1 MNEVPAPSPG
11 PGPPDD
17 RSADAEL
24 LESLLRP
31 ARISI
36 PVAGAGVAQ
45 SAGLPG
51 SAEIARHLIDRFD
64 LGAEYSTD
72 PAPLSRILDETLYE
86 RGIDAEVSDVV
97 REYVRSWPQGSSSLI
112 ENLSRVH
119 SRFVVTFNY
128 EPSIERAAE
137 RRHEPVES
145 LGNGSAD
152 LERALEIL
160 GGEEPPEAL
169 TVVHL
174 HGRAEGEEELVLNAG
189 SYRRAESTMKTNL
202 LRELMLQKRLFFF
215 GTTLNEVEL
224 LDLFQKTSIP
234 SRRNAHIFFCFE
246 EDRPSLTEG
255 RAPIVPARSNIYVNG
270 VGSDDELAHY
280 AARLVDADPPPA
292 RLAISMVEF
301 DPARYVP
308 NRLYDRRGPD
318 PEDPATLAA
327 AIRDGEDQVV
337 PAIPEDELF
346 SAPRSVVLG
355 EPGTGKTEMLRRLA
369 SAVLAP
375 RRAVLI
381 RLADVTLKERVGPK
395 ETLRAWA
402 REGSAFQEEAEFEIA
417 ALDQQPFHFFLDGL
431 DEVAS
436 DFQQDFAA
444 RISECAAS
452 MPQHSFTLASRPLPS
467 LELLRVEGPVAS
479 DWEQLVLR
487 PDENWRAGYLAAS
500 EVTLEQLYEQMPA
513 LEDLSEVTMTP
524 FYLAR
529 IVSLAAEGR
538 LEGLPDFSAL
548 LRTLLDAAITHEGEA
563 LEIDNEAARA
573 WLREVALAG
582 TIAGRRTFSIGDLGR
597 FALPSGV
604 GAERLA
610 RGLEQRLL
618 LAEDSGSFRFH
629 HRLLG
634 EQLAAEALVER
645 GPLPELCDALVPLVD
660 CELSGVRPDCAVP
673 VALSAL
679 QSPGW
684 RAALAERDPLAA
696 ARATPDGEPRG
707 EIEVALRALW
717 SNAVETQVWVW
728 ERDIQLVDDA
738 DSMGRLLKAVPGC
751 PLEEVLLKAAR
762 GEGSDQDCGNA
773 IRVLA
778 RAQHP
783 ELEPILLEIL
793 QLPGQ
798 NGVVLRQAAIA
809 AANRGFGELIGPL
822 VETLKREHDNLIHQ
836 VGIRVLIRLA
846 PRERLLEVFSELLE
860 GPEASYALVVALPEL
875 DDGEALRLIA
885 RYLAR
890 GEAAR
895 DLTGRRRIEAIFARL
910 DLASLD
916 REELVAAIDVALGL
930 RIGSERLAEI
940 VAREPE
946 LAVKRLV
953 ELVGP
958 LDQALDWWEVMDLA
972 EHFEPERLREAGAPE
987 ELVERTAQRRFA
999 RAEQAKL
1006 VVEGGESPLL
1016 DPIERASAAE
1026 ADRPGLAA
1034 LLSRSGTNAEL
1045 QRHSEVLASEV
1056 EELDETERAEL
1067 LSRMD
1072 AWWPDKPFAETI
1084 THQNPHQWSQ
1094 EWPASAWLRYGP
1106 KARPSLTARRW
1117 AELATCGVLWDAQTK
1132 WLREAYTSA
1141 GAYAAL
1147 SLLAGEG
1154 RPERWDQFLSCC
1166 EDPLPNPVLLALVER
1181 LDPRLPEERTQR
1193 YHLRSLARRL
1203 LDNGRDDLAGQL
1215 AAGSEHFAAM
1225 LAPLLASRGDVESQL
1240 KLAGELSRTLR
1251 ESGVPGRDDLDW
1263 LSGVESER
1271 LLGVLFAI
1279 LEQNWKLDERP
1290 VAAVRSGYG
1299 LSDLFNPLQ
1308 DAIARVGGREAVAG
1322 YDRLLA
1328 RGGDFRWLRGSR
1340 ARIAAA
1346 VLLADGQRYGPS
1358 AARALGLPVL
1368 DPEAG
1373 TDV

>member
-1 MNEVPAPSPG
+1 MNEAPAPLPG
-11 PGPPDD
+11 PGSPDD
-17 RSADAEL
+17 RSAGAEL

-36 PVAGAGVAQ
+36 PLAGAGVAQ

-51 SAEIARHLIDRFD
+51 SAEIARHLIDHFD
-64 LGAEYSTD
+64 LGAEYPTD
-72 PAPLSRILDETLYE
+72 PAPLSRILDETLYA
-86 RGIDAEVSDVV
+86 RGVDAEVSEVV
-97 REYVRSWPQGSSSLI
+97 REYVRSWPQGTSTLI

-145 LGNGSAD
+145 LGNGPAD
-152 LERALEIL
+152 LERALKIL
-160 GGEEPPEAL
+160 GGEEPLEAL

-174 HGRAEGEEELVLNAG
+174 HGRAEGPEELVLNAG

-202 LRELMLQKRLFFF
+202 LRELVLQKHLFFF

-234 SRRNAHIFFCFE
+234 SRRNAHLFFCFE
-246 EDRPSLTEG
+246 EERSLLTEG

-270 VGSDDELAHY
+270 VESHDELAHY
-280 AARLVDADPPPA
+280 AARLVDADPPAA
-292 RLAISMVEF
+292 RVAISVVEF
-301 DPARYVP
+301 DPAHYVP
-308 NRLYDRRGPD
+308 NRLHDRRGPD
-318 PEDPATLAA
+318 PEDPATIAA
-327 AIRDGEDQVV
+327 AISAGEDQVV
-337 PAIPEDELF
+337 PAIPEDELL

-369 SAVLAP
+369 SAVRAP

-381 RLADVTLKERVGPK
+381 RLADVTLKERVGLK

-402 REGSAFQEEAEFEIA
+402 REGSAFQDEAEFEVA

-436 DFQQDFAA
+436 DLQQDFAA
-444 RISECAAS
+444 RISECATAL
-452 MPQHSFTLASRPLPS
+452 PQHSFTLASRPLPS

-513 LEDLSEVTMTP
+513 LEDLSEVTTTP

-538 LEGLPDFSAL
+538 LKGLSDFSAL
-548 LRTLLDAAITHEGEA
+548 LRTLLNAAIAHEGEA
-563 LEIDNEAARA
+563 LEIDDEAARA

-582 TIAGRRTFSIGDLGR
+582 AIAGRRTFAVGELGR

-618 LAEDSGSFRFH
+618 LAEDSSSFRFH

-660 CELSGVRPDCAVP
+660 RELSGVRPDCAVP
-673 VALSAL
+673 VALAAL
-679 QSPGW
+679 RSPEW

-696 ARATPDGEPRG
+696 ARATPDGAPRA

-728 ERDIQLVDDA
+728 ERGMQLVDDA
-738 DSMGRLLKAVPGC
+738 DSMGRLLKAAPGC

-762 GEGSDQDCGNA
+762 GEGSDQDRGNA

-783 ELEPILLEIL
+783 ELEPILLEVL
-793 QLPGQ
+793 QLHGQ

-809 AANRGFGELIGPL
+809 AEDRGFDGLIWPL
-822 VETLKREHDNLIHQ
+822 VEMLKREHDNLVHQ
-836 VGIRVLIRLA
+836 VGVHVLSRLA
-846 PRERLLEVFSELLE
+846 PSERLLEVFSELLE
-860 GPEASYALVVALPEL
+860 GSEASYAVVVVLPEL

-885 RYLAR
+885 RYLAH
-890 GEAAR
+890 GEDAR

-910 DLASLD
+910 DFASLG

-930 RIGSERLAEI
+930 QIGSEQLAEI
-940 VAREPE
+940 AVREPE
-946 LAVKRLV
+946 LAVERLV
-953 ELVGP
+953 ELVG
-958 LDQALDWWEVMDLA
+958 QREFDWWEVIDLA

-987 ELVERTAQRRFA
+987 VLVERAAQLRLA
-999 RAEQAKL
+999 RGAQAKL
-1006 VVEGGESPLL
+1006 VTEQGESALL
-1016 DPIERASAAE
+1016 DPIERAPAE
-1026 ADRPGLAA
+1026 EAERPGLAA
-1034 LLSRSGTNAEL
+1034 LLSRPGTDAEL
-1045 QRHSEVLASEV
+1045 QRRSEVLAAEI
-1056 EELDETERAEL
+1056 EELGETERAEL
-1067 LSRMD
+1067 LSRME

-1106 KARPSLTARRW
+1106 KARPVLAARRW
-1117 AELATCGVLWDAQTK
+1117 AELATCGVLWDKHTK

-1147 SLLAGEG
+1147 PLLAGED

-1166 EDPLPNPVLLALVER
+1166 EDPPPNPVLIVLAER
-1181 LDPRLPEERTQR
+1181 LDTRLPKEERNQR
-1193 YHLRSLARRL
+1193 YHLRSLARRM
-1203 LDNGRDDLAGQL
+1203 LDNGRDDLARQL

-1225 LAPLLASRGDVESQL
+1225 LGPLLAGGGDVENQL
-1240 KLAGELSRTLR
+1240 KLAAELSRTLQ
-1251 ESGVPGRDDLDW
+1251 ESGAPGPEDLDW
-1263 LSGVESER
+1263 LSGVDSER
-1271 LLGVLFAI
+1271 LLGALFAI

-1290 VAAVRSGYG
+1290 VAMVRSGYG

-1308 DAIARVGGREAVAG
+1308 EAIARVGGRGAVAG
-1322 YDRLLA
+1322 YDRLLS

-1346 VLLADGQRYGPS
+1346 VLLADGQRYGPG

-1368 DPEAG
+1368 DPDAG
-1373 TDV
+1373 ADA

>member
-17 RSADAEL
+17 RSAGAEL

-64 LGAEYSTD
+64 LGAEYPTD
-72 PAPLSRILDETLYE
+72 PAPLSRILDETLYA
-86 RGIDAEVSDVV
+86 RGIDTEVSDVV
-97 REYVRSWPQGSSSLI
+97 REYVRSWPQETSTLI

-137 RRHEPVES
+137 RRHERVES
-145 LGNGSAD
+145 LGSGPAD

-189 SYRRAESTMKTNL
+189 SYRRAKSTMKTNL

-224 LDLFQKTSIP
+224 LDLFHEASIP
-234 SRRNAHIFFCFE
+234 SRRNAHLFFCLE
-246 EDRPSLTEG
+246 EERPSLTEG
-255 RAPIVPARSNIYVNG
+255 RAPIVPARSNIYING
-270 VGSDDELAHY
+270 VESHDELAHY
-280 AARLVDADPPPA
+280 AARLVDADPPAA
-292 RLAISMVEF
+292 RVSISAVEF
-301 DPARYVP
+301 DPARYIP
-308 NRLYDRRGPD
+308 NCLHDRRGPD
-318 PEDPATLAA
+318 PEDPATIAA
-327 AIRDGEDQVV
+327 AIRAGEDHVV
-337 PAIPEDELF
+337 PAIPEDELL

-369 SAVLAP
+369 SAVPAP

-381 RLADVTLKERVGPK
+381 RLADVTLRVRVGLK

-402 REGSAFQEEAEFEIA
+402 REGSAFQEEAEFEVA

-436 DFQQDFAA
+436 DRQQDFAA
-444 RISECAAS
+444 RISECAAAL
-452 MPQHSFTLASRPLPS
+452 PQHSFTLASRPLPS

-487 PDENWRAGYLAAS
+487 PDANWRAGYLAAS

-513 LEDLSEVTMTP
+513 LEDLSEVTTTP

-548 LRTLLDAAITHEGEA
+548 LRTLLDAAIAHEGEA
-563 LEIDNEAARA
+563 LEIDDEAARA

-582 TIAGRRTFSIGDLGR
+582 VIAGRRTFSVGELGR

-604 GAERLA
+604 GAERLV

-645 GPLPELCDALVPLVD
+645 GPLPELCDAMVPLVD
-660 CELSGVRPDCAVP
+660 RELSGVRPDCAVP
-673 VALSAL
+673 IALAAL
-679 QSPGW
+679 RSPGW

-696 ARATPDGEPRG
+696 ARATPDGAPRA
-707 EIEVALRALW
+707 EIEMALQALW

-728 ERDIQLVDDA
+728 ERGMQLVDDA
-738 DSMGRLLKAVPGC
+738 DSMGRLLKAAPGC
-751 PLEEVLLKAAR
+751 PLEEVLLEAAR
-762 GEGSDQDCGNA
+762 GEGSDQDRGNA

-783 ELEPILLEIL
+783 ELEPLLLEIL
-793 QLPGQ
+793 QLPEQ

-809 AANRGFGELIGPL
+809 AGDRGFGELIWPL
-822 VETLKREHDNLIHQ
+822 VEMLKREQDHLVHQ
-836 VGIRVLIRLA
+836 VGVRVLSRLA
-846 PRERLLEVFSELLE
+846 PSERLLEVFSALLE
-860 GPEASYALVVALPEL
+860 GPEASYAVVVVLPEL

-890 GEAAR
+890 GEDAR
-895 DLTGRRRIEAIFARL
+895 DLTGQRRIEAIFARL

-916 REELVAAIDVALGL
+916 RDELVAAIDVALGL
-930 RIGSERLAEI
+930 RTGSERLAEI
-940 VAREPE
+940 ADREPE
-946 LAVKRLV
+946 LAVERLV
-953 ELVGP
+953 ELVG
-958 LDQALDWWEVMDLA
+958 QREFDWWEVIDLA

-987 ELVERTAQRRFA
+987 EVVEHTAQRRFA

-1006 VVEGGESPLL
+1006 VAEPGEPALL
-1016 DPIERASAAE
+1016 DPIERAPEEE
-1026 ADRPGLAA
+1026 AGRSGLAA
-1034 LLSRSGTNAEL
+1034 LLSRPGTDAEL
-1045 QRHSEVLASEV
+1045 QHRSEVLAAEV
-1056 EELDETERAEL
+1056 EELGETERAEL
-1067 LSRMD
+1067 LSRME
-1072 AWWPDKPFAETI
+1072 AWWPDKPFTETI

-1106 KARPSLTARRW
+1106 KAHPPLAARQW

-1132 WLREAYTSA
+1132 WLHEVYTPA

-1147 SLLAGEG
+1147 PLLAGED

-1166 EDPLPNPVLLALVER
+1166 EDPLPNPVLLSLAER
-1181 LDPRLPEERTQR
+1181 LDTRLPEEGTQR

-1215 AAGSEHFAAM
+1215 AAGSGDFAAM
-1225 LAPLLASRGDVESQL
+1225 LTPLLAGTGNVESQL
-1240 KLAGELSRTLR
+1240 KLAGDLSRTLR
-1251 ESGVPGRDDLDW
+1251 ERGAFGPEDLEW

-1271 LLGVLFAI
+1271 LLGALFAI
-1279 LEQNWKLDERP
+1279 LEQNWRLDERP
-1290 VAAVRSGYG
+1290 VARIRSGYG

-1308 DAIARVGGREAVAG
+1308 EAIARVGGREAVAG

-1328 RGGDFRWLRGSR
+1328 RGGDFRWLCSSR

-1346 VLLADGQRYGPS
+1346 VLLADGQRYGPG
-1358 AARALGLPVL
+1358 AARALGLPIL
-1368 DPEAG
+1368 DPEG
-1373 TDV
+1373 GVDV

>member
-1 MNEVPAPSPG
+1 MNEAPAPFSG
-11 PGPPDD
+11 PGSPDD

-24 LESLLRP
+24 FESLLRP

-36 PVAGAGVAQ
+36 PFAGAGVAQ

-51 SAEIARHLIDRFD
+51 GAEIARHLIDHFD
-64 LGAEYSTD
+64 LGAEYPTD
-72 PAPLSRILDETLYE
+72 PAPLSRVLDETLYE
-86 RGIDAEVSDVV
+86 RGVDAEVSDVV
-97 REYVRSWPQGSSSLI
+97 REYVLSWPQRSSSLI

-137 RRHEPVES
+137 RRYEPVES
-145 LGNGSAD
+145 LGNGPAD
-152 LERALEIL
+152 LERGLEIL

-174 HGRAEGEEELVLNAG
+174 HGRAEREEELVLNAG

-215 GTTLNEVEL
+215 GTTLNEIEL
-224 LDLFQKTSIP
+224 LDLFQKATVP
-234 SRRNAHIFFCFE
+234 SRRNAHLFFCLE
-246 EDRPSLTEG
+246 EERPSLTEG

-270 VGSDDELAHY
+270 VESHDELANY
-280 AARLVDADPPPA
+280 AARLVDADPSPA
-292 RLAISMVEF
+292 RVAISAVEF
-301 DPARYVP
+301 DPAQYVP
-308 NRLYDRRGPD
+308 NRLHDRRGPD
-318 PEDPATLAA
+318 PEDPATIAA
-327 AIRDGEDQVV
+327 AISAGEDHVV
-337 PAIPEDELF
+337 PAIPEDELL

-369 SAVLAP
+369 SAVSAP

-381 RLADVTLKERVGPK
+381 RLADVILKERVGPK

-402 REGSAFQEEAEFEIA
+402 REGSAFQEVAEFEIA

-436 DFQQDFAA
+436 DLQQDFAE
-444 RISECAAS
+444 RISECAAAL
-452 MPQHSFTLASRPLPS
+452 PQHSFTLASRPLPS

-513 LEDLSEVTMTP
+513 LEDLSEVTTTP

-548 LRTLLDAAITHEGEA
+548 LRTLLDAAIAHEGEA
-563 LEIDNEAARA
+563 LEIDDEAARA

-582 TIAGRRTFSIGDLGR
+582 AIAGRRTFSVGELGR

-604 GAERLA
+604 GAERLV

-645 GPLPELCDALVPLVD
+645 GPLPGLCDALVPLVD
-660 CELSGVRPDCAVP
+660 RELSGVRPDCAVP
-673 VALSAL
+673 VALAAL
-679 QSPGW
+679 RSPGW

-696 ARATPDGEPRG
+696 ARATPDGAPRT
-707 EIEVALRALW
+707 EVEVALRALW

-728 ERDIQLVDDA
+728 ERGMQLVDDA
-738 DSMGRLLKAVPGC
+738 DSMGRLLKAAPGC
-751 PLEEVLLKAAR
+751 QLEEILVKAAR
-762 GEGSDQDCGNA
+762 GEGSDQDRGNA
-773 IRVLA
+773 IRVLT

-798 NGVVLRQAAIA
+798 DGVVLRQAAIA
-809 AANRGFGELIGPL
+809 TADRGFGELIRPL
-822 VETLKREHDNLIHQ
+822 VEMLKREQDHLVHQ
-836 VGIRVLIRLA
+836 VGVHVLSRLV

-860 GPEASYALVVALPEL
+860 GPEASYAVVVVLPEL

-885 RYLAR
+885 RYLAH
-890 GEAAR
+890 GEDAR
-895 DLTGRRRIEAIFARL
+895 DLTGRRRVEAIFARL
-910 DLASLD
+910 DLADLD

-930 RIGSERLAEI
+930 RIGSERLTEI
-940 VAREPE
+940 AARESD

-953 ELVGP
+953 ELVG
-958 LDQALDWWEVMDLA
+958 QFEFDWWEVIDLA

-987 ELVERTAQRRFA
+987 EVVERTAQRRFA

-1006 VVEGGESPLL
+1006 VAEGGEQAHF
-1016 DPIERASAAE
+1016 DVVERVPAE
-1026 ADRPGLAA
+1026 EVERPGLAV
-1034 LLSRSGTNAEL
+1034 LLSRSGTDAEL
-1045 QRHSEVLASEV
+1045 QHHSEVLAAEV
-1056 EELDETERAEL
+1056 EELGETERAEL
-1067 LSRMD
+1067 LSRME
-1072 AWWPDKPFAETI
+1072 AWWPDKPFVETI
-1084 THQNPHQWSQ
+1084 TRANPHQWSQ

-1106 KARPSLTARRW
+1106 KARPPLAARQW
-1117 AELATCGVLWDAQTK
+1117 AELATCGVLWDEQTK
-1132 WLREAYTSA
+1132 WLREVYTPA

-1147 SLLAGEG
+1147 ALLAGEG

-1166 EDPLPNPVLLALVER
+1166 EDPLPNPVLLALAER
-1181 LDPRLPEERTQR
+1181 LDTRLPEEGTQR
-1193 YHLRSLARRL
+1193 YNLRSLATRL

-1215 AAGSEHFAAM
+1215 AADSEHFAAM
-1225 LAPLLASRGDVESQL
+1225 LAPLLASRGDVERQL
-1240 KLAGELSRTLR
+1240 KLATELSRTLQ
-1251 ESGVPGRDDLDW
+1251 ENGAPGRDDLDW

-1271 LLGVLFAI
+1271 LLGLLFTI

-1340 ARIAAA
+1340 SRIAAA
-1346 VLLADGQRYGPS
+1346 VLLADGQRYGPG
-1358 AARALGLPVL
+1358 AARALGLPIL

-1373 TDV
+1373 ADT

>member
-1 MNEVPAPSPG
+1 MKELSAPPPSAG
-11 PGPPDD
+11 SPDD
-17 RSADAEL
+17 RSAGAEL

-36 PVAGAGVAQ
+36 PLAGAGVAQ
-45 SAGLPG
+45 SAELPG
-51 SAEIARHLIDRFD
+51 GAEIARYLIDHFD
-64 LGAEYSTD
+64 LGAEYPTD
-72 PAPLSRILDETLYE
+72 PAPLSRVVDETLYE
-86 RGIDAEVSDVV
+86 RGVDAEVSDVV
-97 REYVRSWPQGSSSLI
+97 REYVRSWPQRSSSLI

-145 LGNGSAD
+145 LGNGPVD

-174 HGRAEGEEELVLNAG
+174 HGRSEGEEELVLNAG

-224 LDLFQKTSIP
+224 LDLFQKTSTP
-234 SRRNAHIFFCFE
+234 SRRNAHVFFCFE
-246 EDRPSLTEG
+246 EERPLLTER
-255 RAPIVPARSNIYVNG
+255 RAPIVPARSNIYVN
-270 VGSDDELAHY
+270 VVENDDELAHY

-292 RLAISMVEF
+292 RVAISAVEF

-308 NRLYDRRGPD
+308 NRLHDRRGPD
-318 PEDPATLAA
+318 PEDPARLAA
-327 AIRDGEDQVV
+327 AIRAGEDQVV
-337 PAIPEDELF
+337 PAIPEDELL
-346 SAPRSVVLG
+346 SAPRTVVLG

-369 SAVLAP
+369 SAIPAP

-381 RLADVTLKERVGPK
+381 RLADVTFKERVGPK

-436 DFQQDFAA
+436 DLQQDFAA

-467 LELLRVEGPVAS
+467 LELLRVEGSVAS

-500 EVTLEQLYEQMPA
+500 EVTLGQLYEQMPA
-513 LEDLSEVTMTP
+513 LEDLSEVTTTP

-548 LRTLLDAAITHEGEA
+548 LRTLLDAAIAHEGEA
-563 LEIDNEAARA
+563 LEIDDEAARA

-582 TIAGRRTFSIGDLGR
+582 AIAGRRTFSIGDLGR
-597 FALPSGV
+597 FALPLGV

-660 CELSGVRPDCAVP
+660 RELSGVRPDCAVP
-673 VALSAL
+673 VALAAL
-679 QSPGW
+679 QSSGW
-684 RAALAERDPLAA
+684 RAALAERDSLAA
-696 ARATPDGEPRG
+696 ARATPDGAPRG
-707 EIEVALRALW
+707 EVEVALRALW

-762 GEGSDQDCGNA
+762 GEGSDQDRGNA

-793 QLPGQ
+793 QISGQ

-885 RYLAR
+885 RYLVR

-910 DLASLD
+910 DLTSLD

-930 RIGSERLAEI
+930 EIGSERLAEI

-946 LAVKRLV
+946 LAAKRLV
-953 ELVGP
+953 ELVGS

-972 EHFEPERLREAGAPE
+972 EHFEPERLRDAGAPE
-987 ELVERTAQRRFA
+987 EVVERTAQRRFA
-999 RAEQAKL
+999 RDEQAKL
-1006 VVEGGESPLL
+1006 VVEGGESPPL
-1016 DPIERASAAE
+1016 DPIERASAPE
-1026 ADRPGLAA
+1026 ADRLGLAA
-1034 LLSRSGTNAEL
+1034 LLLRSGTDAEL

-1067 LSRMD
+1067 FSRMD

-1084 THQNPHQWSQ
+1084 TPEGPKQWSQ

-1106 KARPSLTARRW
+1106 KARPSLPTRHW
-1117 AELATCGVLWDAQTK
+1117 AELATCGVLWDEQTK
-1132 WLREAYTSA
+1132 WLREAYTPA
-1141 GAYAAL
+1141 GAYAAVP
-1147 SLLAGEG
+1147 LLAGEG

-1166 EDPLPNPVLLALVER
+1166 EDPLPNLILLALAEG

-1203 LDNGRDDLAGQL
+1203 LDNGRGDLAGQL
-1215 AAGSEHFAAM
+1215 AAASGHFAAM
-1225 LAPLLASRGDVESQL
+1225 LAPLLAGRGGVESQL

-1299 LSDLFNPLQ
+1299 LSDLFTPLQ

-1346 VLLADGQRYGPS
+1346 VLLADGQRYGPG